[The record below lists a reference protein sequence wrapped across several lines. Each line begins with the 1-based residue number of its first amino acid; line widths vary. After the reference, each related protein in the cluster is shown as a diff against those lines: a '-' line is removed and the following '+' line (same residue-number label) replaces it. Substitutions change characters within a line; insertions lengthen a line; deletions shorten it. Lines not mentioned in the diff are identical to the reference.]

1 MKKNPKSVQSIK
13 VRNPMEENTKSAR
26 DIKVTI
32 EWKEILKMWRIL
44 T

>member
-26 DIKVTI
+26 DINVTI
-32 EWKEILKMWRIL
+32 E
-44 T
+44 